1 MKRGVNGHTKIREIV
16 EKCQKIISLFFQY
29 VKVCQSQMYMG
40 QSGNVRLRKI
50 NLESERKTSSS
61 LHWLNLRFFM
71 PFCTVEHISDQPK
84 FLPPIQ
90 FSTFWVPKLF
100 YYILKHNVPS
110 YLTLTLTTRVLLF
123 YLPLKNITV
132 FTQ

>member
-50 NLESERKTSSS
+50 NLERKRKISSS
-61 LHWLNLRFFM
+61 L
-71 PFCTVEHISDQPK
+71 
-84 FLPPIQ
+84 
-90 FSTFWVPKLF
+90 
-100 YYILKHNVPS
+100 Y
-110 YLTLTLTTRVLLF
+110 
-123 YLPLKNITV
+123 
-132 FTQ
+132 